1 MSLDRK
7 DVRLK
12 ISVEAHR
19 ALSAI
24 ADLHEKELSE
34 FASFLLERALLGEV
48 HAATVMANRMARWG
62 KSGQAGDLQGALG
75 KIGATPLR
83 RVKG

>member
-12 ISVEAHR
+12 ISPEAHR
-19 ALSAI
+19 ALAAI

-34 FASFLLERALLGEV
+34 FASFLLERALLGEA
-48 HAATVMANRMARWG
+48 HAAKVIADRMARWG
-62 KSGQAGDLQGALG
+62 KSGIDGDSEGFPGKTGAG
-75 KIGATPLR
+75 LR
-83 RVKG
+83 RVR

>member
-1 MSLDRK
+1 MSLERK

-12 ISVEAHR
+12 LSPEAHQ
-19 ALSAI
+19 ALTAI
-24 ADLHEKELSE
+24 ADLHEKEISE

-48 HAATVMANRMARWG
+48 HAARVIADRMARWG
-62 KSGQAGDLQGALG
+62 KSGQAGDLQGIAG
-75 KIGATPLR
+75 KIGASPLR